1 MTLWI
6 VIALMTGA
14 AVAVVHR
21 GLTAGPAAARA
32 GDPDAVPYR
41 AQVAEI
47 DRDVTRGVL
56 SAAEA
61 DAARAE
67 AARRLLRACADRL
80 RPEADLVSEPALR
93 RRRAAVAFSLSTVP
107 LVALAVY
114 GAVGSPEL
122 PGQPLAARLEA
133 DAQKIDL
140 ASAVVRIETHLAAHP
155 DDGRGWEVVAPA
167 YVRTGR
173 IRDGVRAYEAALRLL
188 GENGWRLANYGEAM
202 VTEND
207 GVVPAVARAAFER
220 ALTFEPVP
228 KALYYLALAAEQD
241 GDRDAAQ
248 ARYTQILSAAPPD
261 APWIPLVRERLV
273 RLAGADTLAA
283 APAPERQ
290 QAILGMVEGLAS
302 RLDRSGGTS
311 DEWSRLIRS
320 YVVLGERDKAMSAL
334 DKARGSLAQDP
345 AARGQ
350 VEAMAR
356 NLGLEA
362 GAARR

>member
-1 MTLWI
+1 MSKWPT
-6 VIALMTGA
+6 
-14 AVAVVHR
+14 
-21 GLTAGPAAARA
+21 
-32 GDPDAVPYR
+32 
-41 AQVAEI
+41 
-47 DRDVTRGVL
+47 
-56 SAAEA
+56 
-61 DAARAE
+61 
-67 AARRLLRACADRL
+67 
-80 RPEADLVSEPALR
+80 
-93 RRRAAVAFSLSTVP
+93 
-107 LVALAVY
+107 
-114 GAVGSPEL
+114 
-122 PGQPLAARLEA
+122 
-133 DAQKIDL
+133 
-140 ASAVVRIETHLAAHP
+140 
-155 DDGRGWEVVAPA
+155 PA

-173 IRDGVRAYEAALRLL
+173 IRDGVRAYEVALRLL
-188 GENGWRLANYGEAM
+188 GENGWRLANYGEAL

-241 GDRDAAQ
+241 GDRDAAR
-248 ARYTQILSAAPPD
+248 ARYTQILSAAPSD

-302 RLDRSGGTS
+302 RLDQNGGTS